1 MLWRGRCISGLR
13 VCRLDLINAIRDF
26 GGYSDVADKM
36 QWSVAKVTRRPR
48 GYWGSLD
55 NIQTEVDL
63 FNDEFDLPMGTI
75 PTKSFLR
82 KMSRFDIIKA
92 LERGGGA
99 VMVRTLLANILATA
113 YRRWPACAHAGR

>member
-1 MLWRGRCISGLR
+1 MG
-13 VCRLDLINAIRDF
+13 VCRLDLINAIRDL

-113 YRRWPACAHAGR
+113 YRR